1 MTKIIRHFAW
11 EFALICVFVMKGSLE
26 QHMDRAFL
34 TAIAK
39 VSTHVDQTNIGT
51 SVEAHVKRQI
61 AMMTQI
67 IQHFVREFALTCV
80 FVKKD
85 SLETKM
91 GSVFRTE
98 SASLSSNVGQTN
110 IGTYVEARVKR
121 QIAMMIQVIQF
132 FARECALIC
141 VFVMKASLETKMG
154 SVFPTESALLLTNV
168 DQTNIGTYVEA
179 LAKRQIAMM
188 TQITQ
193 CFVRECALICVFVM
207 KDSLEIK
214 MESVFLM
221 ASALLSRN
229 VGQTNIE
236 TNVETLAKNQT
247 AMMIQNIHE
256 SVLSVSDTFF
266 LFSSIKLIF

>member
-1 MTKIIRHFAW
+1 MTPIIQHFARK
-11 EFALICVFVMKGSLE
+11 FALICVFVMKGSLE

-51 SVEAHVKRQI
+51 SVEAHAKRQI
-61 AMMTQI
+61 AMMTKI

-85 SLETKM
+85 
-91 GSVFRTE
+91 
-98 SASLSSNVGQTN
+98 
-110 IGTYVEARVKR
+110 
-121 QIAMMIQVIQF
+121 
-132 FARECALIC
+132 
-141 VFVMKASLETKMG
+141 SLETKMG

-168 DQTNIGTYVEA
+168 DQTNIGTYVGA

-188 TQITQ
+188 IQITQ

-256 SVLSVSDTFF
+256 SVLSVSDIFF